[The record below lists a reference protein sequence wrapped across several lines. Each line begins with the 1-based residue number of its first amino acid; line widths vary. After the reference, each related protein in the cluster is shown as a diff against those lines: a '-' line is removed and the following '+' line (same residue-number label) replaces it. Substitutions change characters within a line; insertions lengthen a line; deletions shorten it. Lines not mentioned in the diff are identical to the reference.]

1 MFSSFN
7 TYIFCVLLYSNI
19 KKLGRK
25 NTIKNNTIEL
35 TILFILISVNIKI
48 INDSTYFINK
58 YLAKF
63 K

>member
-7 TYIFCVLLYSNI
+7 TYIFCVLLYNNI

>member
-7 TYIFCVLLYSNI
+7 TYIFCVLLYSNT